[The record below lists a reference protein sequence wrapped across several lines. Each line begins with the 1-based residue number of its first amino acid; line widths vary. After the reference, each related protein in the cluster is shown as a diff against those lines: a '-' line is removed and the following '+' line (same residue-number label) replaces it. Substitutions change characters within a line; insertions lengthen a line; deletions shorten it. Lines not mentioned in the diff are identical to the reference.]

1 MDKNLLIPWRRFL
14 TEGTVIV
21 LSILLAFWIDA
32 WWQES
37 EERERELV
45 VLQALLA
52 DLQSMRNA
60 LDRQR
65 AYNEAIL
72 AATTELL
79 EVGAGGV
86 KVLDRG
92 QVDRLLGD
100 IVWYNASGIW
110 QSATMDLLVSAGDL
124 ATLSDIDL
132 VRLLVPLHNRL
143 ENARARYKL
152 DEALYRE
159 ELIPFLGKHGNLSQ
173 ILGGIDH
180 APGVP
185 AWSYDFPEI
194 NIAVTRDHS
203 ELLSNTEFQ
212 GLLAAKIDLQH
223 DILRY
228 TLGDLNEDLDEVI
241 LVLKTRLDQ

>member
-1 MDKNLLIPWRRFL
+1 MDKNQLIPWRRFF

-45 VLQALLA
+45 VLQALLG
-52 DLQSMRNA
+52 DLQNMRKA
-60 LDRQR
+60 FDRQR

-72 AATTELL
+72 AATTKLL
-79 EVGAGGV
+79 ESGVGGD
-86 KVLDRG
+86 KVLDRD
-92 QVDRLLGD
+92 QVDKLLGD
-100 IVWYNASGIW
+100 IVWYNASGVW

-124 ATLSDIDL
+124 ATLSDINL

-143 ENARARYKL
+143 ETARARYKL
-152 DEALYRE
+152 DEAFYRE
-159 ELIPFLGKHGNLSQ
+159 ELVPFLVTPGNLPQ
-173 ILGGIDH
+173 ILASIDH

-185 AWSYDFPEI
+185 AWSYSFPEI
-194 NIAVTRDHS
+194 NIAVTRNHN

-223 DILRY
+223 DILSY

-241 LVLKTRLDQ
+241 LVLKAGLDQ

>member
-1 MDKNLLIPWRRFL
+1 MDNDQLIPWRRFF

-32 WWQES
+32 WWQET

-45 VLQALLA
+45 VLQALLG
-52 DLQSMRNA
+52 DLQSMRGA
-60 LDRQR
+60 FDRQR
-65 AYNEAIL
+65 AYNEGIL
-72 AATTELL
+72 AATTKLL
-79 EVGAGGV
+79 ESGAGGDS
-86 KVLDRG
+86 VLDRD
-92 QVDRLLGD
+92 QVDDLLGD
-100 IVWYNASGIW
+100 IVWYNASGVW
-110 QSATMDLLVSAGDL
+110 ESATMDLLVSAGDL

-143 ENARARYKL
+143 KNAQARYKL
-152 DEALYRE
+152 DEAFYRD
-159 ELIPFLGKHGNLSQ
+159 ELVPFLVTNGNLPQ
-173 ILGGIDH
+173 ILAGIDH

-185 AWSYDFPEI
+185 AWSYGFPEI
-194 NIAVTRDHS
+194 NIAVTRDHN

-228 TLGDLNEDLDEVI
+228 TLGNLDDDLDEVI
-241 LVLKTRLDQ
+241 LVLKARLDQ